1 MENND
6 DRRTFPRFNILV
18 DVSASKRASEEKE
31 QTFSSKN
38 ISQGGVCIIS
48 FDQPTLGDIM
58 DLKIRLPGKKDEVK
72 TMGKVVWVKEITI
85 SPSQRTK
92 RFEVGLEFIGLSDS
106 IFAEFNNYLYNNKN
120 TE

>member
-1 MENND
+1 MENNNE
-6 DRRTFPRFNILV
+6 RRTFPRFNILV
-18 DVSASKRASEEKE
+18 DVSATKRTANEKE
-31 QTFSSKN
+31 QIFPSKN

-48 FDQPTLGDIM
+48 FDQPTMGEIM
-58 DLKIRLPGKKDEVK
+58 DLRIRLPGKNEEVK

-92 RFEVGLEFIGLSDS
+92 RFEVGLEFIGLSDV
-106 IFAEFNNYLYNNKN
+106 IFAEFNKYLYNNKN